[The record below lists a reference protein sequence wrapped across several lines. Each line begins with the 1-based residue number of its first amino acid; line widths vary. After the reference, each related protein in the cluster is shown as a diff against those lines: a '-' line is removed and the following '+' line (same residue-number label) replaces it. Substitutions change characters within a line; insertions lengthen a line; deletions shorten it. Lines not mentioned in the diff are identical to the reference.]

1 MRYDLTWFW
10 NLFPLWPR
18 RYLMKELVKCNY
30 ANILYHQTC
39 HQGKK
44 GQGRSLL
51 DGFTSRFFIL
61 FYLFILIFFWRGGGL
76 LLIVSSILKIAFVK
90 DGTTSRFVG
99 IKSDATVLS
108 TRLCVC

>member
-1 MRYDLTWFW
+1 
-10 NLFPLWPR
+10 
-18 RYLMKELVKCNY
+18 MKELVKCNY

-51 DGFTSRFFIL
+51 DGFTSNFF
-61 FYLFILIFFWRGGGL
+61 FFLEGGGV

-90 DGTTSRFVG
+90 DGYIPLVDLFV
-99 IKSDATVLS
+99 
-108 TRLCVC
+108 